1 MMLDFTFELQRGAGI
16 GDVRFGS
23 ETAASYN
30 PIMWNPSFT
39 PPQVIEARILTRL
52 PDPFREKRRTEWC
65 DANKPGHEIDSF
77 LEGPSFDRAGNLYVT
92 DIPYGRIFRISP
104 ALEWTLVAEYD
115 GWPNGMAFHRDG
127 SLWIT
132 DYRRGLLRHSREGVN
147 PDTILG
153 HRNSESFKGL
163 NDLTFDRE
171 GNCYF
176 TDQGQTGMH
185 DPSGRVYRLR
195 STGQLDLLIAGIPS
209 PNGIALDTSGKV
221 LFVAVTRANQVWRGP
236 LLGDG
241 SVTKVGA
248 FRTFFGTSGPDGL
261 AVDVDNGVVIAH
273 ASLGGAF
280 VCNARGEVTHFIR
293 SPAGSTVTNVAYR
306 PGTSTLVMTESET
319 GTILEAE
326 LPAPGMALYSH
337 A

>member
-1 MMLDFTFELQRGAGI
+1 
-16 GDVRFGS
+16 
-23 ETAASYN
+23 
-30 PIMWNPSFT
+30 MWNLLFT
-39 PPQVIEARILTRL
+39 PPQVIEARALTRL
-52 PDPFREKRRTEWC
+52 PDSFRRKRRTEWC

-92 DIPYGRIFRISP
+92 DIPNGRIFRVSP

-115 GWPNGMAFHRDG
+115 GWPNGIAIHRDG
-127 SLWIT
+127 SLWIA
-132 DYRRGLLRHSREGVN
+132 DYRRGLLRHSRDGAN

-163 NDLTFDRE
+163 NDLTFDHE

-185 DPSGRVYRLR
+185 DPAGRVYRLR
-195 STGQLDLLIAGIPS
+195 TTGQLDALIAGIPS
-209 PNGIALDTSGKV
+209 PNGIALDTTGKV

-236 LLGDG
+236 LLEDG

-248 FRTFFGTSGPDGL
+248 FRTFFGASGPDGM
-261 AVDVDNGVVIAH
+261 AVDAQNRLVVAH
-273 ASLGGAF
+273 AGLGGAF
-280 VCNARGEVTHFIR
+280 VLNARGEVTHFIR

-306 PGTSTLVMTESET
+306 PGTAKLVMTESET
-319 GTILEAE
+319 GTILEAD
-326 LPAPGMALYSH
+326 LPAPGAALYSTEG
-337 A
+337 